1 MQLYDS
7 FLHLCKMS
15 ALWNSI
21 PKRSIH
27 HGEESLGISLEAWTV
42 GSLWRST
49 WIHMQNN
56 VVNQSCCFFLPPSKK
71 FVFPPEEVYNGEPT
85 FSELYRER
93 LLVSLKLGCRHCQSF
108 AISTKK
114 KDWFGELLDS
124 PFRGME
130 ELFLISSICL
140 QKGNPAN
147 SYLILNFQGWFV

>member
-27 HGEESLGISLEAWTV
+27 HGEESLGISLEAWTA

-49 WIHMQNN
+49 WIPMQND

-71 FVFPPEEVYNGEPT
+71 FVFTPEEVYNGEPT

-114 KDWFGELLDS
+114 KRLIWRVAWFSFQRDGRIVSNFLHLFTEGKSCKFLPDS
-124 PFRGME
+124 
-130 ELFLISSICL
+130 
-140 QKGNPAN
+140 
-147 SYLILNFQGWFV
+147 